1 LKKAGPDLE
10 AFVDEGI
17 RLSKQ
22 RGYHPH
28 IFERMRHQH
37 GTIRAIEKLVS
48 SGDLQSGFTRMADIG
63 LLDWSIEE
71 AVVRFSDEFAKEAL
85 ECATWRL
92 QQVRS
97 HRRA

>member
-1 LKKAGPDLE
+1 MRGMQPLKKASPDLE

-28 IFERMRHQH
+28 TFERMRHQH

-48 SGDLQSGFTRMADIG
+48 SGDLQSGFTRMADLG
-63 LLDWSIEE
+63 SWTG
-71 AVVRFSDEFAKEAL
+71 R
-85 ECATWRL
+85 
-92 QQVRS
+92 
-97 HRRA
+97 